1 MEWAHQSP
9 RFWFGIWGR
18 HATAVEIF
26 MGPVQGRGG
35 QISVLCLRVHRGLS
49 KNRTPDPFSGLHQT
63 RFRDWFP
70 DPLSL
75 LWPKSPDPFSGLL
88 SISWGG
94 EVRDQDIRQ
103 PCAVMPRDAAA
114 AGLWL

>member
-35 QISVLCLRVHRGLS
+35 QISDLCLRVHRGLS
-49 KNRTPDPFSGLHQT
+49 KNRTPDTFSGLHQT
-63 RFRDWFP
+63 RFRYFGRNLRTRFRAYYLYP
-70 DPLSL
+70 VFGPTIYIL
-75 LWPKSPDPFSGLL
+75 G
-88 SISWGG
+88 WGG
-94 EVRDQDIRQ
+94 
-103 PCAVMPRDAAA
+103 A
-114 AGLWL
+114 